1 MEQSQK
7 RKRKQFHMKIRT
19 VLVLAA
25 VWIVCGVLVILP
37 MGSGAYF
44 TLSKPV
50 RLLFGKSESKGIYQG
65 SDHSLFEEIKT
76 ADQKNLDKNIEAIK
90 TFADENY
97 NMNVSVMLVPG
108 AANVQSKKLPASAV
122 LEDQSAQFETIRKSL
137 EESVQWVDVEK
148 TLKEHKDEE
157 IYYHTD
163 PHWTSLGAYYGS
175 RVYNEVS
182 GFDDAEA
189 PDLKSYVVN
198 NHFNGALSRESGYE
212 KNYQDSISI
221 YSASNVKDNIQVIV
235 ESDGSDEKKATLYDI
250 EKLDTEDGYQL
261 FLGGGEGMTRIT
273 TSVNSQKRLLIFK
286 DSYANCMVPFLVPFY
301 HEIVLIDTATYQG
314 DLNDVYQD
322 TKFTDVLF
330 LYGGNN
336 FVTDDTIAGL
346 LEGLSVTTVPEST
359 VDESQEG
366 EEGAS
371 DQTGETG
378 ESSVDGD
385 SEAATTEDSSDS
397 ALENDMGSG
406 YEESSSDSYDEEGT
420 E

>member
-7 RKRKQFHMKIRT
+7 RKRKTLQMKIRT
-19 VLVLAA
+19 MLALAA

-37 MGSGAYF
+37 MGSGVYF

-65 SDHSLFEEIKT
+65 SDHSLFEDIKT
-76 ADQKNLDKNIEAIK
+76 VDQENLDKNIDAIISFAEA
-90 TFADENY
+90 NY
-97 NMNVSVMLVPG
+97 NMNISVMIVPG

-122 LEDQSAQFETIRKSL
+122 LEDQSAQLKKIRKSL

-175 RVYNEVS
+175 RVYNEAA
-182 GFDDAEA
+182 GLDDAQA
-189 PDLKSYVVN
+189 PDVKSYVVN

-221 YSASNVKDNIQVIV
+221 YSASNVKDNIKVIV
-235 ESDGSDEKKATLYDI
+235 ENDGDDEKKATLYDI
-250 EKLDTEDGYQL
+250 KKLDTKDGYEL
-261 FLGGGEGMTRIT
+261 FLGGAKGMTRIT

-301 HEIVLIDTATYQG
+301 HEIVLIDTSSYQG
-314 DLNDVYQD
+314 DLNEVYQG

-336 FVTDDTIAGL
+336 FVTDDKIAGL
-346 LEGLSVTTVPEST
+346 LESVSVTAVPEIMTS
-359 VDESQEG
+359 ESG
-366 EEGAS
+366 AAEEDGVSA
-371 DQTGETG
+371 
-378 ESSVDGD
+378 DGD
-385 SEAATTEDSSDS
+385 GTSAEESESAVEED
-397 ALENDMGSG
+397 ETSG
-406 YEESSSDSYDEEGT
+406 YGESSSDSYDEEVV